1 MKLLKS
7 ALVVYSWFVLSAAYA
22 QSGSVSAVAAASPQ
36 AAQQDQRTVATD
48 TAGATVREVPQ
59 VSHAVRKPDEC
70 VGPASY
76 CSLFFGGS

>member
-7 ALVVYSWFVLSAAYA
+7 ALVAGSWLVLSTVYA
-22 QSGSVSAVAAASPQ
+22 QPAPVSATGRQ
-36 AAQQDQRTVATD
+36 AGQQDQRAVVID
-48 TAGATVREVPQ
+48 TANAAVREAPQ
-59 VSHAVRKPDEC
+59 VPHAMRKPDEC